1 MNINS
6 NIKHG
11 FLKSYAHTRPRAR
24 EKRPLESEKDTER
37 YLSRRVTGSGGL
49 CLKFSSQTEIGFPD
63 RLILLPEGKVAWA
76 EIKSEGEK
84 PRRLQ
89 RMRID
94 ALRALGFRVA
104 VCDTMAAVDAFLSDL
119 SKPEP

>member
-1 MNINS
+1 MYIES
-6 NIKHG
+6 NKKHA
-11 FLKSYAHTRPRAR
+11 FLKSYAHAR
-24 EKRPLESEKDTER
+24 EKRAPESEKNTER
-37 YLSRRVTGSGGL
+37 YLARRVVEIGGL

-63 RLILLPEGKVAWA
+63 RLILLPFGKVAWA

-89 RMRID
+89 RVRID
-94 ALRALGFRVA
+94 ALRAHGFRVA
-104 VCDTMAAVDAFLSDL
+104 VCDTVAAVDAFLSDL